1 MLLAWRDPALEQTC
15 SSSDAIELRWPQSAD
30 AVRRLLWT
38 VKHCRD
44 LAALLR
50 HPSVRVTSDSHRTE
64 TSLSVQMRKAGMRA
78 MALARTGEVLGIA
91 EADQLLRHA
100 STTTALLV
108 ADLMAEGSGS
118 LRKAM

>member
-38 VKHCRD
+38 IKHCRD

-50 HPSVRVTSDSHRTE
+50 HPSVRVTTGSHGAE
-64 TSLSVQMRKAGMRA
+64 ASLSVQTRKAGMRA
-78 MALARTGEVLGIA
+78 MALTRTGEVLGIA

-100 STTTALLV
+100 NTTTALLV
-108 ADLMAEGSGS
+108 ADLMAEGFSS
-118 LRKAM
+118 LREAI

>member
-1 MLLAWRDPALEQTC
+1 VLLAWRDPALEQTC
-15 SSSDAIELRWPQSAD
+15 SSGDAIELRWPQSAD

-50 HPSVRVTSDSHRTE
+50 HPSVRITTGSYRAE
-64 TSLSVQMRKAGMRA
+64 TSLRVQTRKAGMHA
-78 MALARTGEVLGIA
+78 MALTRTGEILGIT
-91 EADQLLRHA
+91 EVDRLLQHA

-108 ADLMAEGSGS
+108 ADLVAEESGS
-118 LRKAM
+118 LREAI

>member
-15 SSSDAIELRWPQSAD
+15 SSSDAIALRWPQSAD

-50 HPSVRVTSDSHRTE
+50 HPSVRVTTGSHRTE
-64 TSLSVQMRKAGMRA
+64 TSLSVQMRKARIRA
-78 MALARTGEVLGIA
+78 MALTRTGEILGITEA
-91 EADQLLRHA
+91 EELLQHA

-108 ADLMAEGSGS
+108 ADLVAEESGN
-118 LRKAM
+118 LREAI

>member
-1 MLLAWRDPALEQTC
+1 MLLAWRDPTLEQTC

-50 HPSVRVTSDSHRTE
+50 HPSVSISTDGHRAE
-64 TSLSVQMRKAGMRA
+64 TLLSVQMRKAGMRA
-78 MALARTGEVLGIA
+78 HALTRSGEVIGITRG
-91 EADQLLRHA
+91 DQLLQHA

-118 LRKAM
+118 LREAI

>member
-44 LAALLR
+44 LTALLR
-50 HPSVRVTSDSHRTE
+50 HPAVRVATDSSRAE
-64 TSLSVQMRKAGMRA
+64 MSLSVQMRRAGMRA
-78 MALARTGEVLGIA
+78 MALTHTGEVLGIV

-108 ADLMAEGSGS
+108 ADLMAEGSTS
-118 LRKAM
+118 LRKAI

>member
-38 VKHCRD
+38 IKHCRD

-50 HPSVRVTSDSHRTE
+50 HPSVMVTTGSHGAE
-64 TSLSVQMRKAGMRA
+64 TSLSVQTRRAGMRA
-78 MALARTGEVLGIA
+78 MALTRTGEVLGIV

-100 STTTALLV
+100 NTTTALLV
-108 ADLMAEGSGS
+108 ADLMAEGFSS
-118 LRKAM
+118 LREAI